1 MLDINLI
8 RQNPE
13 YVKERLAAKGNHA
26 DIDGLLK
33 MDAEKRAFMTKVEEK
48 KAEQNKVSKMIPA
61 MKKEGK
67 DVSEIMAQMK
77 ERDTRDATREIAP
90 AVAAPDA
97 IPLDNSALDLDGSVA
112 AALEIIKN
120 KLGK

>member
-26 DIDGLLK
+26 EIDGLLK

-77 ERDTRDATREIAP
+77 VLSEEIR
-90 AVAAPDA
+90 
-97 IPLDNSALDLDGSVA
+97 DLDA
-112 AALEIIKN
+112 QLNTMTAEIKAFMDAQ
-120 KLGK
+120 LA